1 MVSQWCKSR
10 KGWQRAPHLDPL
22 RLRIDKAA
30 RRSADDEGRVEER
43 RGVHGS
49 APVFAGTRIRVA
61 TVQRYLQQGYETSAI
76 LEAFPDLRVEDVD
89 EARQQLAAAG

>member
-1 MVSQWCKSR
+1 MH
-10 KGWQRAPHLDPL
+10 A
-22 RLRIDKAA
+22 
-30 RRSADDEGRVEER
+30 
-43 RGVHGS
+43 S

-61 TVQRYLQQGYETSAI
+61 TVQRYLQQGYETIAI